1 MCGVV
6 GLYGG
11 TRIGERL
18 YDALTL
24 LQHRGQD
31 AAGIVTSDLD
41 TGHIHQRKAGG
52 LVRDVFRGNHITQL
66 KGQAGIGHV
75 RYPTAG
81 TSSTTEAQPFYV
93 NSPYG
98 IALGH
103 NGNLT
108 NFPQLMDE
116 LFDQNLRHLN
126 TGSDSEVI
134 LNVLAHELLNRR
146 SLILGPDQVF
156 QAVSQV
162 HRRCHGAYA
171 AVALFAGLGLLAFR
185 DPYGIRP
192 LIYGTRAGKHGTEYM
207 VASESVALDSL
218 GFEVVRDIA
227 PGEAI
232 YIDKSG
238 EFHARLCAGNASYRT
253 CIFEYVYFSRPDSII
268 DDVFVHKAR
277 MRMGVALAERIKRE
291 WGDHDIDVVMPVP
304 DTSRT
309 AALEMAM
316 NLGVK
321 YREGFIK
328 NRYIGRTF
336 IMPWQTLR
344 AKSVRQKLNPLR
356 VEFKDKNVLLVDDSI
371 VRGTTSRQIVQ
382 MARDAGARKVYFAS
396 ASPPIKHP
404 NVYGIDMPT
413 SEELIAYGK
422 TVDEVR
428 AVIRADRLIYQDLKD
443 LIDAVRQGNPK
454 LRRFECSVFDGDY
467 IHALDG
473 RFFEELSRSRKD
485 SARAQQREDVVDL
498 RGAG

>member
-11 TRIGERL
+11 THVGESL
-18 YDALTL
+18 HDALIL

-31 AAGIVTSDLD
+31 SAGIVTCNLD
-41 TGHIHQRKAGG
+41 TGQIYQHKAGG
-52 LVRDVFRGNHITQL
+52 LVRDVFRGDRLAQF
-66 KGQAGIGHV
+66 KGQTGIGHV

-81 TSSTTEAQPFYV
+81 TSSEAEAQPFFV

-108 NFPQLMDE
+108 NFPQLMNE

-134 LNVLAHELLNRR
+134 LNVLAHELLSHR
-146 SLILGPDQVF
+146 SLMFDPDQVF
-156 QAVSQV
+156 HAVSQV

-192 LIYGTRAGKHGTEYM
+192 LIYGVREGDCGTEYM
-207 VASESVALDSL
+207 VASESVALNSL
-218 GFEVVRDIA
+218 GFDVVRDIR

-232 YIDKSG
+232 YIDKNG
-238 EFHARLCAGNASYRT
+238 KLHTRECAGNASYRT
-253 CIFEYVYFSRPDSII
+253 CIFEYVYFSRPDSVI

-277 MRMGVALAERIKRE
+277 MRMGIALAERIKKE
-291 WGDHDIDVVMPVP
+291 WRDHDIDVVMPIP

-309 AALEMAM
+309 AALEMAI

-336 IMPWQTLR
+336 IMPWQKMR
-344 AKSVRQKLNPLR
+344 AKSVRQKLNPLS

-382 MARDAGARKVYFAS
+382 MARDAGAKKVYFVS
-396 ASPPIKHP
+396 ASPPVRHP

-413 SEELIAYGK
+413 CEELIAYDK
-422 TVDEVR
+422 TEDQVR
-428 AVIRADRLIYQDLKD
+428 EAIQVDRLIYQNLKD
-443 LIDAVRQGNPK
+443 LVSSVRQGNPK
-454 LRRFECSVFDGDY
+454 LKQFECSVFDGHY
-467 IHALDG
+467 IHELDG
-473 RFFEELSRSRKD
+473 HFFEELSRNRKD
-485 SARAQQREDVVDL
+485 SARTERGDTLAPRGVV
-498 RGAG
+498 